1 VNPQLAPPSTKSSSI
16 SFRSELPIKR
26 YGCAVQSGNGNAV
39 AVGDLTPVEASEL
52 CELIEAYIKALVA
65 RNFAERLTRLERTTN
80 R

>member
-1 VNPQLAPPSTKSSSI
+1 MDAPFNRVMEMQLRSAI
-16 SFRSELPIKR
+16 SP
-26 YGCAVQSGNGNAV
+26 
-39 AVGDLTPVEASEL
+39 PVEASEL